1 MKDPLEYSVEELNSL
16 STDELKELY
25 HDAQMKEDEYHTAQL
40 CKKVTINSL
49 YGALGNAYF
58 PLFNQEIA
66 QAITGNGR
74 FYIQHTANLIEET
87 LQQKIPSKIK
97 YIVYGDTDSAYFQIK
112 PYVDLFSSKNANTS
126 LKDKID
132 FCKKFMEKVIQPII
146 DKSNDLAYT
155 KLNGF
160 NRERIQAKNEVICD
174 SAVLC
179 AKKKYYARVRV
190 DEGTEFPLDNPHIK
204 VMGLELAKSTTPEWV
219 KKKLNEAIPIILD
232 SSTQEIKDWV
242 QRVKKEYT
250 SAPLSE
256 IAMVGSASKLDY
268 NLSEKGVPFGSRIA
282 IVYNNYVKKNNL
294 ENRFP
299 LITEGAK
306 HQRMF
311 LTTPNKFNTECIAY
325 VNDDFAE
332 KELKNLVDLVDYDTQ
347 FKKSFLA
354 SLQLMIDCLG
364 IDILSNNESLDDW

>member
-1 MKDPLEYSVEELNSL
+1 MKDPLEYSIDELNSL
-16 STDELKELY
+16 STEELQELY
-25 HDAQMKEDEYHTAQL
+25 HNAQMKEDEYHTAQL

-112 PYVDLFSSKNANTS
+112 PYVEMFANKNQNTT

-146 DKSNDLAYT
+146 DKSNDLAYA

-204 VMGLELAKSTTPEWV
+204 VMGLELAKSTTPAWV
-219 KKKLNEAIPIILD
+219 KEKLNEAIPMIFD
-232 SSTQEIKDWV
+232 STPDELKNWINKLRD
-242 QRVKKEYT
+242 EYT
-250 SAPLSE
+250 QAPLPD
-256 IAMVGSASKLDY
+256 IATVGSANSLNY
-268 NLSEKGVPFGSRIA
+268 NLGDKGVPFGSRVA
-282 IVYNNYVKKNNL
+282 IVYNNYVRENNL
-294 ENRFP
+294 ENKYP
-299 LITEGAK
+299 LITEGTK
-306 HQRMF
+306 HQRLF
-311 LTTPNKFNTECIAY
+311 LRTPNKFNSECIGY
-325 VNDDFAE
+325 ISDEFAE
-332 KELKNLVDLVDYDTQ
+332 KELKDLVDYDTQ

-354 SLQLMIDCLG
+354 SLQLMVDCLG
-364 IDILSNNESLDDW
+364 IDVVNNSVQIDDW